1 MTQSPPE
8 NFSSLSDYLI
18 LLNGSK
24 GNNKLCSE
32 EEEEEE
38 EQEEKEEKQK
48 EEQTKARTDAGKF
61 FQYHG

>member
-24 GNNKLCSE
+24 GNDKLCS
-32 EEEEEE
+32 EEEEE

-48 EEQTKARTDAGKF
+48 EEQTKARTDGGKF

>member
-38 EQEEKEEKQK
+38 QEEKEEKQK
-48 EEQTKARTDAGKF
+48 EEQTKARTDGGKF

>member
-24 GNNKLCSE
+24 GNDKLCS
-32 EEEEEE
+32 EE

-48 EEQTKARTDAGKF
+48 EEQTKARTDGGKF